1 MRSDADHSQA
11 CTKLSIWAWML
22 AWVVRTPLGLLVVP
36 LVFASLVTGVAGI
49 GDLRRLGR
57 VGVRSF
63 ALSLV
68 LSAASVAASDPSA
81 PAYESE
87 IVAVA
92 ATLLLASCGSSEQP
106 QNLTGAGATFPY
118 PIYSKWFSEY
128 QKAHP
133 LVQIN
138 YQSQGSGAGIRQ
150 VTEGTVD
157 FGASDQPMTDEQLNQ
172 LWRAITR
179 TAKPGARVL
188 FRTAAAPTLLSEPA
202 TEKEREL
209 KRVMLRDFLK

>member
-1 MRSDADHSQA
+1 MT
-11 CTKLSIWAWML
+11 TKLYS
-22 AWVVRTPLGLLVVP
+22 
-36 LVFASLVTGVAGI
+36 
-49 GDLRRLGR
+49 
-57 VGVRSF
+57 
-63 ALSLV
+63 
-68 LSAASVAASDPSA
+68 
-81 PAYESE
+81 
-87 IVAVA
+87 VAVA

-157 FGASDQPMTDEQLNQ
+157 FGASDQPMTDEQLKAFETARKIG
-172 LWRAITR
+172 RAH
-179 TAKPGARVL
+179 V
-188 FRTAAAPTLLSEPA
+188 
-202 TEKEREL
+202 
-209 KRVMLRDFLK
+209 